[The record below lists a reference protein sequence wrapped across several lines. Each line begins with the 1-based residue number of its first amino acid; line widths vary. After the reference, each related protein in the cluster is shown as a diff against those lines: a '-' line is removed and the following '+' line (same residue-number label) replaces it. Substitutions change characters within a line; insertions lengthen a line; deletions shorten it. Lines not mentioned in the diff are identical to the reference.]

1 MKRREI
7 LVGIACA
14 AASAVIAQQP
24 RKVPRVAVLHAG
36 SSKEPASV
44 QREPLERGLRE
55 WGWIPGSDVTIDYR
69 YAEGNAARIPELAA
83 QLVHSNPDV
92 IVARGNASVDAV
104 RRLTTVIPIV
114 MSGWNGDPVTDGLVK
129 NLHRPG
135 GNLTGI
141 STFAELDGKRLEL
154 LKEAF
159 PAITRV
165 AVIANP
171 TFDAQRYGHHTAAL
185 RSTASR
191 LKIDV
196 QLFEVRRKEDI
207 VGAFAAIDRARC
219 DALIVRGDPQVLDPN
234 RKDIVAIA
242 NKQRLPAMYWWR
254 FFVEAGGVMAY
265 GESIPGFHHRSASYV
280 SRILKGAKPADL
292 AIEQPTTFELA
303 VNLKTA
309 RALGFEL
316 PKSLLFRADALI
328 E

>member
-1 MKRREI
+1 MRRREAI
-7 LVGIACA
+7 FGIALMGA
-14 AASAVIAQQP
+14 GVAMAQS

-36 SSKEPASV
+36 SSEEPASV
-44 QREPLERGLRE
+44 QREPFERGLRE
-55 WGWIPGSDVTIDYR
+55 LGWTPGTDVMIDYR
-69 YAEGNAARIPELAA
+69 YAEGNAALIPQLAA
-83 QLVHSNPDV
+83 DLARSTPEV

-104 RRLTTVIPIV
+104 RRATAVIPIV
-114 MSGWNGDPVTDGLVK
+114 MSGWNGDPVADGVVK

-135 GNLTGI
+135 VNLTGI

-159 PAITRV
+159 PTITRV

-185 RSTASR
+185 RTTASQ
-191 LKIDV
+191 LKVEV
-196 QLFEVRRKEDI
+196 QHFEVKRKEDI
-207 VGAFAAIDRARC
+207 AGAFAAIERARC
-219 DALIVRGDPQVLDPN
+219 DALLVRGDPQVLDPN
-234 RKDIVAIA
+234 RSEIVAMA

-265 GESIPGFHHRSASYV
+265 GESIPGFHYRSASYV
-280 SRILKGAKPADL
+280 SRILRGARPADL
-292 AIEQPTTFELA
+292 AIEQPTTFELV

-316 PKSLLFRADALI
+316 PKPLLFRADAII